1 MSLLRRRS
9 VFAAKVETTPGTAE
23 TLAAADGAFNAM
35 NVLIQPS
42 IEMADREG
50 QGGFNYLAG
59 VPGIRSGT
67 ATFETELSYDG
78 ENIPTWASVLLPA
91 CGWVNTAGV
100 FAPVSRGPG
109 AGATLPKTLTI
120 GAYVDGTFRVLA
132 GCMGTF
138 VINLPTGRMATISWT
153 FTGKWVANPIDTGLI
168 SPTYPTAKGLR
179 FAAGGIEWDEVGLC
193 VESVAVDAGNEVIAR
208 ECASDITGIITALVT
223 NRRPTITAAPE
234 AVLVATQ
241 NRHGQWLNMDTEPLE
256 IVIPSAGNAE
266 VAIDAPAAQIQNIQ
280 QGERNGLVTDDI
292 TWMATKGSTPD
303 TELTITFTE
312 DTSE

>member
-9 VFAAKVETTPGTAE
+9 VFAAKVETTAGTAE
-23 TLAAADGAFNAM
+23 TLTASEGVFNAM
-35 NVLIQPS
+35 DVLIQPT
-42 IEMADREG
+42 IEMESRDG
-50 QGGFNYLAG
+50 QGGFNKLPG
-59 VPGIRSGT
+59 TPGIRSGT
-67 ATFETELSYDG
+67 ATFSTELSYDG

-109 AGATLPKTLTI
+109 AGSTLPKTITI
-120 GAYVDGTFRVLA
+120 GAFVDGVFRVLS

-138 VINLPTGRMATISWT
+138 VIELPTGRAGKINWT
-153 FTGKWVANPIDTGLI
+153 FNGKWTANPTDVSLI
-168 SPTYPTAKGLR
+168 SPTYPTASPLR
-179 FAAGGIEWDEVGLC
+179 FANGGIEWDEVGLC
-193 VESVAVDAGNEVIAR
+193 VESVSVDAGNEVILR
-208 ECASDITGIITALVT
+208 ECASDITGILTALVT
-223 NRRPTITAAPE
+223 DRTPVITAAPE

-241 NRHGQWLNMDTEPLE
+241 NRHLQWLDMQTEPLE
-256 IVIPSAGNAE
+256 IVVPSVGNSSIT
-266 VAIDAPAAQIQNIQ
+266 IDAPAAQIQNIQ

-292 TWMATKGSTPD
+292 TWMATKGATPD